1 MFCKLILIVGI
12 LGSLAAAEGLNRFGS
27 LVSAFEG
34 ADEPFYMVILVVS
47 VLGAGVL
54 LLALAGKS
62 SRAVKWINFALLVGC
77 IVVMLNAPSFPVN
90 VQIFVGLIVGAGA
103 TMWIRPTP

>member
-34 ADEPFYMVILVVS
+34 ADEPFYMVMSEPPGNSGLFR
-47 VLGAGVL
+47 LGRCDWPEEGPAVELGWWHK
-54 LLALAGKS
+54 GKMDFS
-62 SRAVKWINFALLVGC
+62 HNPNKQAVWC
-77 IVVMLNAPSFPVN
+77 
-90 VQIFVGLIVGAGA
+90 GLYAD
-103 TMWIRPTP
+103 